1 MIQRTKNRSPSGVR
15 IAADFRD
22 NLIIDQDDACFATM
36 RGLKKRHMQSENS
49 EDVLTWNVFRSLHR
63 ISRAAWVSPLAAKAF
78 GARIRSVDSVTVALW
93 KYIAPP
99 PSLMEKE
106 GNSEIDI
113 ILENFDWVWF
123 IEAKYKNAR
132 ISVTEKSK
140 RDQILRNIDVGSHYA
155 GERDF
160 YFSLLCL
167 SDDHPPD
174 AAATVKKYQN
184 KTTLE
189 NCLPHRTGGLANVAG
204 IGIIHWRDIARIF
217 TATHPALTR
226 EDEAIIAKR
235 AAAWMAAQGIIP

>member
-1 MIQRTKNRSPSGVR
+1 MVQRAKTLSPSGVR

-36 RGLKKRHMQSENS
+36 RALKKQHMRSENS
-49 EDVLTWNVFRSLHR
+49 EDALTWNVFRSLHR
-63 ISRAAWVSPLAAKAF
+63 ISRAAWISPLAAKAF

-93 KYIAPP
+93 KYITPP

-113 ILENFDWVWF
+113 ILENPDWVWF
-123 IEAKYKNAR
+123 IEAKYRKGA
-132 ISVTEKSK
+132 ISVTKKSK

-167 SDDHPPD
+167 SDDQPPG
-174 AAATVKKYQN
+174 AAATVKKYKN

-189 NCLPHRTGGLANVAG
+189 NCLPHRIGGLANVAG
-204 IGIIHWRDIARIF
+204 IGIIHWLDIAGIF
-217 TATHPALTR
+217 KSIHSAPNR
-226 EDEAIIAKR
+226 KDEAIIAKR
-235 AAAWMAAQGIIP
+235 AATWMAAQGIIP